1 MKVIDLLN
9 KIANGEEVPTKI
21 RYQIFE
27 LDRTYSADIR
37 TYYVDKEGMFF
48 FKDYS
53 YMLNDEVE
61 IIEEDKKIEK
71 INAEQE
77 IERLNNII
85 KHTDSWID
93 RTIEIIK
100 QQPSENDTWILERL
114 NGIKQCLKG
123 SE

>member
-1 MKVIDLLN
+1 MKINVENDEMLGRAVEKEL
-9 KIANGEEVPTKI
+9 
-21 RYQIFE
+21 YFE
-27 LDRTYSADIR
+27 LFNRL
-37 TYYVDKEGMFF
+37 KE
-48 FKDYS
+48 K
-53 YMLNDEVE
+53 
-61 IIEEDKKIEK
+61 EE
-71 INAEQE
+71 E